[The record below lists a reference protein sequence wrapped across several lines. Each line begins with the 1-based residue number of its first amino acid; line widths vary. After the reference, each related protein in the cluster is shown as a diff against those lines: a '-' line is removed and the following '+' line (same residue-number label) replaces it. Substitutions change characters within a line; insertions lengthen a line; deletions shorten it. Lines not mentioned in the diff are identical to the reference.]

1 MANNSIN
8 LVDLDFFSLKND
20 LKNYLKSNK
29 SFKDYDFDGSN
40 LNVLLDVLSYNT
52 HKNAFYL
59 NMLMS
64 EAFLDSAQL
73 KSSILSHAKELN
85 YIPPSRTSSKATVTV
100 TFNTSESGRTYNVPK
115 GSLFSTI
122 LKTQSFTFSTSEA
135 FSVTSVSNTYTF
147 TTDIYEGYYVQDSY
161 VFLDTE
167 QVQRFKITNKNVD
180 ISSVSVNV
188 FEDSSVTPISFKRTD
203 TLLGLKSTSNVF
215 FIQPVGNGYYEIL
228 FGDGILGRK
237 PKTNSVIIIDYRIS
251 SGDASDGAINFS
263 MDFDPTNEGS
273 MGTYTVETVSSA
285 SGGSESQNSDLIKFY
300 APRYFATQQRAVSTD
315 DYSSL
320 ILSQFSSLIDDV
332 VVYGGETL
340 EPKLYGR
347 VVIALKPVSGDAVPT
362 YVKDQVSN
370 YLLDYVSLPTR
381 VLVAD
386 PNVFHCQVNTTV
398 QYDPLLTTKTGNVL
412 RDIVFNSI
420 LSYSS
425 TNLERFDRDFRY
437 SRFVRAIDESD
448 DSITSNDTDVKMI
461 KKLSPLSNR
470 YYTTEINFGNAFHPA
485 RGAAALF
492 DPVISSSQFTYID
505 ENNVYY
511 PFSYIQDDGFGNLI
525 VRTSIN
531 NMPVTINQFLG
542 TVDHERGILKISK
555 LLVSSYG
562 THLSIYA
569 RTRIKDIVINK
580 SSIVKIDAED
590 ITVNVIGILE

>member
-64 EAFLDSAQL
+64 EAFLDSSQL

-180 ISSVSVNV
+180 ISSISVNV
-188 FEDSSVTPISFKRTD
+188 FEDSSVTPLSFKRTD

-251 SGDASDGAINFS
+251 SGDISDGAINFS

-531 NMPVTINQFLG
+531 NVPVTINQFLG